1 MSNKSCTLQGL
12 EQVLLDQ
19 PSQPP
24 VHLWQPEL
32 SGDMDMVICSD
43 GRWLHEGDPIKRDK
57 LVALFASILRRE
69 EDGEY
74 YLLTPV
80 EKWRIKVEDAALLAV
95 DMDVFDEEGQQ
106 QIVFTTNVGTR
117 FLLNE
122 THPLRMLVDERGQ
135 PSPEL
140 VLNNGLHAKLTRAV
154 YYRLVDIAKQKGEAY
169 TVTSAGQDFLLS

>member
-1 MSNKSCTLQGL
+1 MSSEPCALQGL
-12 EQVLLDQ
+12 ERMLLDQ

-32 SGDMDMVICSD
+32 SGEMDMLICAD

-69 EDGEY
+69 DDGEY

-80 EKWRIKVEDAALLAV
+80 EKWRVKVEDAALLAV
-95 DMDVFDEEGQQ
+95 DMDVINEEGQQ
-106 QIVFTTNVGTR
+106 QLVFTTNVGTR

-122 THPLRMLVDERGQ
+122 DHPLRVLVDHKGQ

-154 YYRLVDIAKQKGEAY
+154 FYRLVDIAEKQGDDY
-169 TVTSAGQDFLLS
+169 IVSSAGYEFSLS